1 MPNRSL
7 RETPNRS
14 PRAMPNPSPRA
25 TLSAFE
31 LTALS
36 PDDVKALR
44 RVAFGLGRFLP
55 SVQRV
60 RLATLGFVAVKG
72 RGRLVL
78 TQAGKGQLAKEGAAH
93 WPGITIRPSP
103 RPSTGRR

>member
-1 MPNRSL
+1 MPNRIL

-14 PRAMPNPSPRA
+14 PRVMLNPSRRA
-25 TLSAFE
+25 ALSALE
-31 LTALS
+31 LPALS

-44 RVAFGLGRFLP
+44 LVAFGLGRFLP

-60 RLATLGFVAVKG
+60 RLATLGLVAVKG

-78 TQAGKGQLAKEGAAH
+78 TQAGKAQLAQEGAAH

-103 RPSTGRR
+103 RPSTGRK